1 MIETVILFC
10 YNVVYIKY
18 KFFDEEKGGS
28 MKSIRTILMTVASV
42 LFFAIAFAGPD
53 AQAAPV
59 KMADG
64 TMFDAQYY
72 ASAYPDVVAVFGTN
86 ADLLYMHYQL
96 CGKAEGRLPVAPSA
110 AAPALATGTATGD
123 FDATYYATK
132 YPDVASVLGY
142 DPALLKLHYDLYGKA
157 EGRFPN
163 AVAENAA
170 NAAAVTATVA
180 GGTVPSTGVTISSL
194 GARYAAVSADV
205 MLNGTG
211 TGYHAKI
218 SLQNGIGSAIS
229 FGIQYDLFGAK
240 PYNGKTVYLAENV
253 VNNLPGGQVYT
264 RHGYANLGVPTN
276 IMIVLDT
283 QTGLIDL
290 YVNGTLVGQVANTNL
305 LQGNLSAVV
314 EGAARIDGDT
324 VIANFSN
331 VRFKKAGTTNT
342 SGDRVYFWQ
351 TQNTNAGIATAYS
364 GSAPGGWCTS
374 SNITVQGQIV
384 GLGIFDWDS
393 AYANVSGMGIYALW
407 L

>member
-1 MIETVILFC
+1 MKIIRNLVIAMASALLMIGVSALEV
-10 YNVVYIKY
+10 
-18 KFFDEEKGGS
+18 
-28 MKSIRTILMTVASV
+28 
-42 LFFAIAFAGPD
+42 
-53 AQAAPV
+53 QAAPV

-64 TMFDAQYY
+64 TMFDAAYY
-72 ASAYPDVVAVFGTN
+72 ASAYPDVVAVFGNN

-96 CGKAEGRLPVAPSA
+96 CGKAEGRLAVAPSS
-110 AAPALATGTATGD
+110 AAPALATGTAAAGT
-123 FDATYYATK
+123 FDAAYYAQR
-132 YPDVASVLGY
+132 YPDVVAVLGT
-142 DPALLKLHYDLYGKA
+142 DPATLKLHYDLYGKA
-157 EGRFPN
+157 EGRFGS
-163 AVAENAA
+163 AAEENAA
-170 NAAAVTATVA
+170 GAAAVTAP
-180 GGTVPSTGVTISSL
+180 VPGNTATPTTGVTISSL
-194 GARYAAVSADV
+194 GSRYAAVSADV
-205 MLNGTG
+205 MLDGTG

-276 IMIVLDT
+276 IMIVLDM
-283 QTGLIDL
+283 QTGLVDL

-305 LQGNLSAVV
+305 LQGQLSAVI

-331 VRFKKAGTTNT
+331 IRFKKPGTSNTN
-342 SGDRVYFWQ
+342 GDRVFFWQ
-351 TQNTNAGIATAYS
+351 TQNTNAGIATSYS
-364 GSAPGGWCTS
+364 GAAPGGYCTS

-393 AYANVSGMGIYALW
+393 AYANVSGMGIYAMW

>member
-1 MIETVILFC
+1 ML
-10 YNVVYIKY
+10 
-18 KFFDEEKGGS
+18 KGGS
-28 MKSIRTILMTVASV
+28 MKIIRNLVIAMASALV
-42 LFFAIAFAGPD
+42 FIGVSAFEV
-53 AQAAPV
+53 QAAPV

-64 TMFDAQYY
+64 TMFDAEYY
-72 ASAYPDVVAVFGTN
+72 AAAYPDVVANFGTS
-86 ADLLYMHYQL
+86 ADMLYLHYAL
-96 CGKAEGRLPVAPSA
+96 CGKAEGRLPVAPVSA
-110 AAPALATGTATGD
+110 VPSVATGTTAVGD

-132 YPDVASVLGY
+132 YPDVAKILNY

-163 AVAENAA
+163 AASENAA
-170 NAAAVTATVA
+170 TAAAVTATTAA
-180 GGTVPSTGVTISSL
+180 GAAAPAAGVTLSSL
-194 GARYAAVSADV
+194 GSRYAAVSADV

-276 IMIVLDT
+276 IMIALDT
-283 QTGLIDL
+283 QTGMVYL

-305 LQGNLSAVV
+305 LNGKLSAVV

-331 VRFKKAGTTNT
+331 VRFKKPGTTNT
-342 SGDRVYFWQ
+342 NGDRVYFWQ
-351 TQNTNAGIATAYS
+351 TQSTNAGIATSYS
-364 GSAPGGWCTS
+364 GAAPNGYCTS

-393 AYANVSGMGIYALW
+393 AYANVSGMGVYALW

>member
-1 MIETVILFC
+1 MKIIRNLVIAMASALMMIGVSSLEV
-10 YNVVYIKY
+10 
-18 KFFDEEKGGS
+18 
-28 MKSIRTILMTVASV
+28 
-42 LFFAIAFAGPD
+42 
-53 AQAAPV
+53 QAAPV

-64 TMFDAQYY
+64 TMFDAEYY
-72 ASAYPDVVAVFGTN
+72 AAAYPDVAAAFGTN

-96 CGKAEGRLPVAPSA
+96 CGKAEGRLAVAPAA
-110 AAPALATGTATGD
+110 AAPSVATGNTAAGS
-123 FDATYYATK
+123 FDAAYYAAK
-132 YPDVASVLGY
+132 YPDVASILGY

-157 EGRFPN
+157 EGRFGS
-163 AVAENAA
+163 ALEENAA
-170 NAAAVTATVA
+170 AAAAATAPVAGNTATPTA
-180 GGTVPSTGVTISSL
+180 GVTISTL

-240 PYNGKTVYLAENV
+240 PYNGKTVFLAENV

-264 RHGYANLGVPTN
+264 RHGEAQLGVPTN

-283 QTGLIDL
+283 QTGMVDL

-305 LQGNLSAVV
+305 LQGQLSAVV
-314 EGAARIDGDT
+314 DGAARIDGDT

-331 VRFKKAGTTNT
+331 VRFKKAGTSGT
-342 SGDRVYFWQ
+342 SGDRVFFWQ
-351 TQNTNAGIATAYS
+351 TQSTNAGIATSYS

>member
-1 MIETVILFC
+1 MKIIRNLVIAMASALMMIGVSALEV
-10 YNVVYIKY
+10 
-18 KFFDEEKGGS
+18 
-28 MKSIRTILMTVASV
+28 
-42 LFFAIAFAGPD
+42 
-53 AQAAPV
+53 QAAPV

-64 TMFDAQYY
+64 TMFDAEYY
-72 ASAYPDVVAVFGTN
+72 AAAYPDVAAAFGTN

-96 CGKAEGRLPVAPSA
+96 CGKAEGRLAVAPAA
-110 AAPALATGTATGD
+110 AAPSVATGNTAAGS
-123 FDATYYATK
+123 FDAAYYAAK
-132 YPDVASVLGY
+132 YPDVASILGY

-157 EGRFPN
+157 EGRFGS
-163 AVAENAA
+163 ALEENAA
-170 NAAAVTATVA
+170 AAAAATAPVAANTATPTA
-180 GGTVPSTGVTISSL
+180 GVTISTL

-240 PYNGKTVYLAENV
+240 PYNGKTVFLAENV

-264 RHGYANLGVPTN
+264 RHGEAQLGVPTN

-283 QTGLIDL
+283 QTGMVDL

-305 LQGNLSAVV
+305 LQGQLSAVV

-331 VRFKKAGTTNT
+331 VRFKKAGTSGT
-342 SGDRVYFWQ
+342 SGDRVFFWQ
-351 TQNTNAGIATAYS
+351 TQSTNAGIATSYS

>member
-1 MIETVILFC
+1 MKIIRNLVIA
-10 YNVVYIKY
+10 
-18 KFFDEEKGGS
+18 
-28 MKSIRTILMTVASV
+28 MASA
-42 LFFAIAFAGPD
+42 LFAIFVSAFEV
-53 AQAAPV
+53 QAAPV

-64 TMFDAQYY
+64 TMFDAEYY
-72 ASAYPDVVAVFGTN
+72 AAAYPDVAAVFGTS

-96 CGKAEGRLPVAPSA
+96 CGKAEGRLAVAPSS
-110 AAPALATGTATGD
+110 AAPSLATGNTAATGD
-123 FDATYYATK
+123 FDAAYYATR
-132 YPDVASVLGY
+132 YPDVAGILGNDPTVL
-142 DPALLKLHYDLYGKA
+142 KMHYDLYGKA

-163 AVAENAA
+163 AAAENAA
-170 NAAAVTATVA
+170 GAAAVTAPVA
-180 GGTVPSTGVTISSL
+180 GNTATPTTGVTISSL
-194 GARYAAVSADV
+194 GSRYAAVSADM
-205 MLNGTG
+205 MLNGSG

-218 SLQNGIGSAIS
+218 SLMNGIGSAVS

-240 PYNGKTVYLAENV
+240 PYNGKTVYLCENV

-264 RHGYANLGVPTN
+264 RHGFAELGVPTN

-283 QTGLIDL
+283 QTGMVDL

-305 LQGNLSAVV
+305 LQGQLSACV

-331 VRFKKAGTTNT
+331 VRFKKAGTSGT
-342 SGDRVYFWQ
+342 SGDRVFFWQ
-351 TQNTNAGIATAYS
+351 TQNTNAGIATSYS
-364 GSAPGGWCTS
+364 GAAPGGYCTS
-374 SNITVQGQIV
+374 SNITVQGTIV

>member
-1 MIETVILFC
+1 MKQLNI
-10 YNVVYIKY
+10 IKTL
-18 KFFDEEKGGS
+18 
-28 MKSIRTILMTVASV
+28 ITICMAGFMCLAVNMTS
-42 LFFAIAFAGPD
+42 
-53 AQAAPV
+53 QAAPV
-59 KMADG
+59 TMADG
-64 TMFDAQYY
+64 TIFDAEFY
-72 ASAYPDVVAVFGTN
+72 AATYPDVVAAFGTD

-96 CGKAEGRLPVAPSA
+96 CGK
-110 AAPALATGTATGD
+110 T
-123 FDATYYATK
+123 
-132 YPDVASVLGY
+132 
-142 DPALLKLHYDLYGKA
+142 

-163 AVAENAA
+163 AAEKNAA
-170 NAAAVTATVA
+170 TAAAVTTPIA

-194 GARYAAVSADV
+194 GSRYAAVSADV
-205 MLNGTG
+205 MLDGAG

-229 FGIQYDLFGAK
+229 FGIQYDLFGQK
-240 PYNGKTVYLAENV
+240 PYNGKTVFLSENV

-283 QTGLIDL
+283 QTGMVYL

-305 LQGNLSAVV
+305 LQGNLSAVI
-314 EGAARIDGDT
+314 EGSGRIDGDT
-324 VIANFSN
+324 VFANFSN
-331 VRFKKAGTTNT
+331 VRFKKAGTSNT
-342 SGDRVYFWQ
+342 SGDSVYFWK

-374 SNITVQGQIV
+374 SNITVRGTII
-384 GLGIFDWDS
+384 GLGPFDWDS

>member
-1 MIETVILFC
+1 MKIIRNLVIAMA
-10 YNVVYIKY
+10 
-18 KFFDEEKGGS
+18 S
-28 MKSIRTILMTVASV
+28 ALMVIGIS
-42 LFFAIAFAGPD
+42 AFEV
-53 AQAAPV
+53 QAAPV

-64 TMFDAQYY
+64 TMFDAAYY
-72 ASAYPDVVAVFGTN
+72 ASAYPDVAAVFGNN

-96 CGKAEGRLPVAPSA
+96 CGKAEGRLAVAPSS
-110 AAPALATGTATGD
+110 AAPSLATGATAATD
-123 FDATYYATK
+123 FDAAYYASK
-132 YPDVASVLGY
+132 YPDVAGILGY
-142 DPALLKLHYDLYGKA
+142 DPAVLKLHYDLYGKA

-163 AVAENAA
+163 AAAENAA
-170 NAAAVTATVA
+170 NAASVTASVA
-180 GGTVPSTGVTISSL
+180 PSAATPTAGVTISSL
-194 GARYAAVSADV
+194 GSRYAAVSADM

-218 SLQNGIGSAIS
+218 SLMNGIGSAVS

-240 PYNGKTVYLAENV
+240 PYNGKTVYICENV

-283 QTGLIDL
+283 QTGMVDL

-305 LQGNLSAVV
+305 LQGQLSACV

-324 VIANFSN
+324 VVANFSN
-331 VRFKKAGTTNT
+331 VRFKKPGTSNT
-342 SGDRVYFWQ
+342 SGDRVFFWQ
-351 TQNTNAGIATAYS
+351 TQSTNAGIATSYS
-364 GSAPGGWCTS
+364 GAAPGGYCTS

-393 AYANVSGMGIYALW
+393 AYANVSGMGVYALW